1 MSTTNHSPRRRTY
14 TTEFRQG
21 LVAQCQ
27 PGVSVSIIALTHGI
41 NANLLRKWIDR
52 YQNQLPA
59 PVAVEREPAKLVA
72 VQVDLPVASE
82 TDVDAAACSQI
93 IEISLTKRTTHINIR
108 WPGNQAQASATWLS
122 AWLK

>member
-1 MSTTNHSPRRRTY
+1 MSSTNPAPRRRTY

-27 PGVSVSIIALTHGI
+27 PGVSVSRIALAHGI

-52 YQNQLPA
+52 YRNQLPVPVSAA
-59 PVAVEREPAKLVA
+59 PSKLVA
-72 VQVDLPVASE
+72 VQVELPVNTQTE
-82 TDVDAAACSQI
+82 TACSEA
-93 IEISLTKRTTHINIR
+93 IEISLTKRTMHINIR
-108 WPGNQAQASATWLS
+108 WPGNQAQACAVWLS

>member
-1 MSTTNHSPRRRTY
+1 MSTTNPAPRRRTY

-27 PGVSVSIIALTHGI
+27 PGVSVSRIALAHGI

-52 YQNQLPA
+52 YRNQLPA
-59 PVAVEREPAKLVA
+59 AVAAEPSKLVA
-72 VQVDLPVASE
+72 VQVELPVKVQAE
-82 TDVDAAACSQI
+82 AACSET

-108 WPGNQAQASATWLS
+108 WPGNQAQACATWLS

>member
-1 MSTTNHSPRRRTY
+1 MSTTNPASRRRTY

-27 PGVSVSIIALTHGI
+27 PGVSVSRVALAHGI

-52 YQNQLPA
+52 YRNQLPT
-59 PVAVEREPAKLVA
+59 PVAPEPSKLVA
-72 VQVDLPVASE
+72 VQVELPVTAE
-82 TDVDAAACSQI
+82 TDADATAYSQT

-108 WPGNQAQASATWLS
+108 WPGNQAQACATWLS

>member
-1 MSTTNHSPRRRTY
+1 MSTTNPSPRRRTY

-27 PGVSVSIIALTHGI
+27 PGVSVSRIALAHGI

-52 YQNQLPA
+52 YRNQLPV
-59 PVAVEREPAKLVA
+59 PVALEREPAKLVA
-72 VQVDLPVASE
+72 VQVELPAKPK
-82 TDVDAAACSQI
+82 TDADAAACSET

-108 WPGNQAQASATWLS
+108 WPGNQAQACATWLS

>member
-1 MSTTNHSPRRRTY
+1 MSTTNPAPRRRTY

-27 PGVSVSIIALTHGI
+27 PGVSVSRIALAHGI

-52 YQNQLPA
+52 YRNQLPA
-59 PVAVEREPAKLVA
+59 PVAAEPSKLVA
-72 VQVDLPVASE
+72 VQVELPVKAQAE
-82 TDVDAAACSQI
+82 AACSEA

-108 WPGNQAQASATWLS
+108 WPGNQAQACATWLS

>member
-1 MSTTNHSPRRRTY
+1 MSTTNSASRRRTY

-27 PGVSVSIIALTHGI
+27 PGVSVSRIALAHGI

-52 YQNQLPA
+52 YRNQLPVSVSA
-59 PVAVEREPAKLVA
+59 EPSKLVA
-72 VQVDLPVASE
+72 VQVELPVKAQTE
-82 TDVDAAACSQI
+82 AACSET
-93 IEISLTKRTTHINIR
+93 IEISLTKRTTHIKIH
-108 WPGNQAQASATWLS
+108 WPGHQAQACATWLS

>member
-1 MSTTNHSPRRRTY
+1 VDTIMSTTNTAPRRRTY

-21 LVAQCQ
+21 LVAQYQ
-27 PGVSVSIIALTHGI
+27 PGVSVSRIALAHGI

-52 YQNQLPA
+52 YRNQLPA
-59 PVAVEREPAKLVA
+59 PVSAEPSKLVTVQVELPAKD
-72 VQVDLPVASE
+72 QTE
-82 TDVDAAACSQI
+82 AACSET

-108 WPGNQAQASATWLS
+108 WPGNQAQACATWLS

>member
-1 MSTTNHSPRRRTY
+1 MSTTNPAPRRRTY

-27 PGVSVSIIALTHGI
+27 PGVSVSRIALAHGI
-41 NANLLRKWIDR
+41 NTNLLRKWIDR
-52 YQNQLPA
+52 YRNQLPA
-59 PVAVEREPAKLVA
+59 SVSAEPSKLVA
-72 VQVDLPVASE
+72 VQVELPVKAQTE
-82 TDVDAAACSQI
+82 AACTEP

-108 WPGNQAQASATWLS
+108 IRWPGNQAQACATWLS

>member
-1 MSTTNHSPRRRTY
+1 MSTTNPASRRRTY

-27 PGVSVSIIALTHGI
+27 PGVSVSRVALAHGI

-52 YQNQLPA
+52 YRNQLPTPAA
-59 PVAVEREPAKLVA
+59 PEPSKLVA
-72 VQVDLPVASE
+72 VQVELPVTAE
-82 TDVDAAACSQI
+82 TDADATAYSQT

-108 WPGNQAQASATWLS
+108 WPGNQAQACATWLS